1 MKKRWISPL
10 PVALVILVAA
20 VFLGWAMRSAE
31 APAPVATVTQEAFSV
46 WSEYEGR
53 LESEHM
59 ALVMSRFQ
67 GNATVVELA
76 PEGLPVK
83 DGDVLVRFDSSL
95 LEREIHKLESEE
107 VTARSA
113 YESLKN
119 ATLPLEVRELEM
131 KITEA
136 RTALNEET
144 EYLEMSRPMS
154 KEGLVSEQEIAKQ
167 TLKVDQAR
175 TQLQNLEWKLK
186 LTKSYLHPAALDQAQ
201 AKVTAAQQELQFA
214 REQIANC
221 IIRATGDGNPVYRSL
236 YIAGEYRT
244 IRIGDVVYP
253 NQPFMALPNMTE
265 LAVHIDVPEAELAR
279 VIEGRDAT
287 IRLVAFPEIRM
298 NGFVSSV
305 GSLAQAVPGQS
316 AWQRYFHVIVRP
328 KMPAADPRLRPGM
341 TVTVQIQAYVNPRA
355 TLVPRTAVHWD
366 GDRAWAL
373 TKKGSSIER
382 RGLTLGRADDKSY
395 EVLDGL
401 KPGEIVIVS

>member
-1 MKKRWISPL
+1 MKKPRISPL
-10 PVALVILVAA
+10 VIVPVILIAA
-20 VFLGWAMRSAE
+20 ILLGWALRSRE
-31 APAPVATVTQEAFSV
+31 APTPVATVTQEAFSV

-59 ALVMSRFQ
+59 ALIMSRFQ

-83 DGDVLVRFDSSL
+83 EGDILVRFDSSL

-119 ATLPLEVRELEM
+119 ATLPLELRELEM

-136 RTALNEET
+136 QTALSEET

-175 TQLQNLEWKLK
+175 AQLRNLEWKLK
-186 LTKSYLHPAALDQAQ
+186 LTKSYLHPAALNQAG
-201 AKVTAAQQELQFA
+201 AKVTAAQQELEFA

-221 IIRATGDGNPVYRSL
+221 IIRAAGDGNPIYKPL
-236 YIAGEYRT
+236 YISGEYRT
-244 IRIGDVVYP
+244 IRIGDIVYA
-253 NQPFMALPNMTE
+253 NQPFMALPNMAE
-265 LAVHIDVPEAELAR
+265 LTIHIDIPEAELGR
-279 VIEGRDAT
+279 VIEGRDAS

-298 NGFVSSV
+298 TGFVSSV
-305 GSLAQAVPGQS
+305 GSLAQGVPGQP
-316 AWQRYFHVIVRP
+316 AWQRYFHVLVRP
-328 KMPAADPRLRPGM
+328 KSPSTDPRLRTGM

-366 GDRAWAL
+366 GDRPWAL
-373 TKKGSSIER
+373 VRKGSSIDR
-382 RGLTLGRADDKSY
+382 RALKLGRADDKSY

-401 KPGEIVIVS
+401 KPGEIVLVS